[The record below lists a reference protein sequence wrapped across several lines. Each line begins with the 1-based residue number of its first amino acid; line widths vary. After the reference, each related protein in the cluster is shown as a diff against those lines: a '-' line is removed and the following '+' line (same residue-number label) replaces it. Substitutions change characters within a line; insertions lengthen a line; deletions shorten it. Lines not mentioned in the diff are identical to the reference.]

1 MNIHPSEQQLET
13 LILEPECLSAE
24 ARNALR
30 QHIEKCVLCREHWDR
45 LKLMYRSIEDE
56 LRSEPTRRDREFAER
71 LLASEERLALPER
84 GVVRRKESGLSE
96 VLETYAEVIEPYRR
110 TALERFVRWVRI
122 HPVRFAT
129 ASAFSLAALALLTIT
144 LTRGTKDTNPMY
156 AEVKNAVLRVYN
168 KEGEVLWSK
177 PVPRI
182 PDGSTRFGFNSPYN
196 TRFVTVDDID
206 GNGRNVVLVTGLT
219 VASQYGIDS
228 LFCFEDSGKL
238 RWKIGAGKFA
248 TFGKKG
254 VGLFTEA
261 GFVSHVVVKSSERPP
276 RLFTLVSDIAFSPA
290 KLIEIDTQTGR
301 ELHAYHHR
309 GGLSVLLQMDIDN
322 DGKQELVV
330 AGVNDGYDRAC
341 ISILEPDKIDGHA
354 PVPSELL
361 PLENMVPAKEKY
373 YVLLPVSDLGRTRGH
388 TLYNSVGHAQNPE
401 DNLLIVSAQEPG
413 ATDSTTGVSPAVVY
427 VFGESMKVVNVTG
440 DDNFLK
446 IYQKYFPHEQ
456 NIKLN
461 LAYWNALR
469 DSVLYWDGEKFV
481 HTPTMNKRYLDTQKV
496 LF

>member
-1 MNIHPSEQQLET
+1 MDIHPSERQLET
-13 LILEPECLSAE
+13 LILEPERLSAE

-30 QHIEKCVLCREHWDR
+30 QHIEKCALCREHWDR

-144 LTRGTKDTNPMY
+144 LTRGTKDTNPVY

-168 KEGEVLWSK
+168 KEGEVLWSRSALK
-177 PVPRI
+177 LPN
-182 PDGSTRFGFNSPYN
+182 GSTRFSFENSSEN
-196 TRFVTVDDID
+196 TRFVTVEDID

-219 VASQYGIDS
+219 VASRNGLDS
-228 LFCFEDSGKL
+228 LFCFEGSGKL

-261 GFVSHVVVKSSERPP
+261 GFVSHVVLKSSERPP
-276 RLFTLVSDIAFSPA
+276 RLFALVNDVGFSPA

-301 ELHAYHHR
+301 EMHAYHHR
-309 GGLSVLLQMDIDN
+309 GSLKVLLKTDIDN

-341 ISILEPDKIDGHA
+341 VSVLEPDKIDGHA

-361 PLENMVPAKEKY
+361 PLENILPAKEKY
-373 YVLLPVSDLGRTRGH
+373 YVLLPVSDLGRTRGR
-388 TLYNSVGHAQNPE
+388 TLFNIVELAYISTDNP
-401 DNLLIVSAQEPG
+401 LIVHAMEPTATDLTIG
-413 ATDSTTGVSPAVVY
+413 ATPAVVY
-427 VFGESMKVVNVTG
+427 VFGEAMQVVNVTG
-440 DDNFLK
+440 DNNFLK
-446 IYQKYFPHEQ
+446 TYPKFYPNVQ

-481 HTPTMNKRYLDTQKV
+481 HTPTMNKRYSSVKALP
-496 LF
+496 